1 MALPGT
7 CDASVVVAE
16 TILWVVLAVT
26 ILIGGAL
33 AVSDKGVAV
42 DDTLSEIANTAC
54 VSDQLALLDV
64 LAVSSK
70 AAFAPQWEK
79 DLA

>member
-7 CDASVVVAE
+7 CNAGIVVAE
-16 TILWVVLAVT
+16 AILWVILAGT
-26 ILIGGAL
+26 ILIGCAL
-33 AVSDKGVAV
+33 AVSHKGVAV
-42 DDTLSEIANTAC
+42 DDTLSKIADTAC

-79 DLA
+79 NLA